1 MHSASLKERFS
12 REFRL
17 DAIILLGRILPK
29 DAKCTFGW
37 RASGS
42 KRLCSSTLLKCWSL
56 FTWLS
61 QLCWIISCRTLYLP
75 FCFSLDLLNLRE
87 GAWISDNP
95 VHARRLYI
103 PWFIKFS
110 SLSNTCNAVYSVI
123 SIIHLHLIS
132 TDFTRKMR
140 REYSAMHFL
149 HVKGGGGALVDNT
162 VKPM

>member
-1 MHSASLKERFS
+1 MPSYCSAEYCPRIGCKVH
-12 REFRL
+12 FRL
-17 DAIILLGRILPK
+17 T
-29 DAKCTFGW
+29 CV
-37 RASGS
+37 
-42 KRLCSSTLLKCWSL
+42 RLKTSLLKHTIKML
-56 FTWLS
+56 KPFYLAFPALLNNIM
-61 QLCWIISCRTLYLP
+61 QNVYLP

-110 SLSNTCNAVYSVI
+110 SLSNTCHAVYSVI

-149 HVKGGGGALVDNT
+149 HVKGGGGTGHWLIIQ
-162 VKPM
+162 